1 MNLPGPAIERILDFL
16 DLKTLFILAALKRGL
31 PLRSTIKTKMNAVL
45 VNRLKK
51 KLSSRSPK
59 LFAKLE
65 QVASQ
70 YADKKAIAIAGST
83 MVETIVGASW
93 FDTDIDIYTA
103 GGAANQ
109 IRNVLVQEGF
119 VLVRSGMDDAL

>member
-31 PLRSTIKTKMNAVL
+31 PLCSIIKTKMNAVL

-59 LFAKLE
+59 LFAKLK

>member
-93 FDTDIDIYTA
+93 SDTDIDIYTA